1 MSALAE
7 RLKQPGHGRAIC
19 RAMAAVMA
27 GAMLAYYCIH
37 PDLYAGQDHI
47 SILQSRRTYLIA
59 ALSLILI
66 VFVLKPN
73 RLSDAVNRRL
83 SWAWFF
89 AAPFAIY
96 FSLLYLNADK
106 FSINFYELNKIA
118 LIFTFVFL
126 YLVQGLM
133 FGLTGSI
140 RFSVIISA
148 VAVAVLG
155 IANCFVISFRGMALS
170 AADLFSVKTAMT
182 VASEYTYE
190 PDWYMVMELMLTFAI
205 CAISMKLRGG
215 RMAHPALRTAIL
227 ALCIVTGFG
236 YYYICCRTDFLQE
249 HDIKSEGFTH
259 QLRYKQFDMLF
270 TTLCTGFYLSVDKPE
285 GYSVEKVQEIARPY
299 LKDHAEEAGAGTT
312 GSDAVEAGV
321 GVAGG
326 DADTTGVG
334 IAGGDAD
341 TAGVGIAGGDAEKAG
356 AGITGG
362 DADGTQ
368 TAAAGT
374 SVTPNLIVIMN
385 ESFADY
391 TDIGDGLSLSDD
403 CMPFIH
409 GLTENTVK
417 GTAYVSIFGANT
429 PNSEYEFLTGN
440 TMGFLPASSVG
451 FNLFVR
457 GEMPSVASQLKSE
470 GYETMAI
477 HPYRGTNY
485 RRNIVY
491 PQIGF
496 DTYYTRDDFE
506 DPEYIRS
513 YISDRTVAERII
525 SEFAQR
531 SDSDQPFFCYN
542 VTVQNHGG
550 YTASNSNSKGVD
562 DSIKVIDSDVDRT
575 KTELYVNLI
584 RSSDEMFRSLVQ
596 YFKTVD
602 EPVAIL
608 MFGDHQPSLGD
619 TTYEHL
625 IGREEDCT
633 TEELMEKY
641 KVPFVLWA
649 NYDIEEEVIEKTSL
663 NYLYSIVADRLELPL
678 TGYQEYLLE
687 MSREIPVL
695 NALGYWDSEDSFY
708 ELQDETS
715 PYYEKIN
722 EYNILEYNYI
732 LGKKNRYLPFFTL
745 SEGS

>member
-27 GAMLAYYCIH
+27 GAVLAYYCIH

-73 RLSDAVNRRL
+73 RMSDAVNRRL

-126 YLVQGLM
+126 YLVQGLL

-299 LKDHAEEAGAGTT
+299 LKDHAEEAGAG
-312 GSDAVEAGV
+312 
-321 GVAGG
+321 
-326 DADTTGVG
+326 
-334 IAGGDAD
+334 IA
-341 TAGVGIAGGDAEKAG
+341 
-356 AGITGG
+356 GG

-391 TDIGDGLSLSDD
+391 TDIGAGLSLSDD

-550 YTASNSNSKGVD
+550 YTASNSKGVD

-602 EPVAIL
+602 KPVAIL

-619 TTYEHL
+619 ATYEHL

-695 NALGYWDSEDSFY
+695 NALGYWDSEDNFY